1 MEKVGVLAVASIA
14 VSYGW
19 SLYEKI
25 KALVDAPTADDFY
38 SILHGI
44 VPYAGLVM
52 IYVGRRMLARSA
64 RTITK
69 VDDRPPVLY
78 LRSFNDDLK
87 DTLTPSTSLAAF
99 YALTMPHDLQRYPLP
114 LRVLFELQPMRLV
127 RSLFGY
133 STPTNELQL
142 AGYFRPLGPFVAIG
156 RPGEVLALPGADRDF
171 VSDADWKQTVL
182 DYLERCRFVV
192 LQPAGT
198 KGFRWELYQVL
209 SRAEP
214 RKILLCLT
222 NYAGRQN
229 DYEDLRLTAE
239 SVEGWRLPRSVGNL
253 LTPQFLFFRDDRTPV
268 LHEVSY
274 LSPLLWPFLSCVADL
289 DHTLAGF
296 VDRERDAPAYAPRS
310 FPGAGV
316 RIWLLTT
323 IVGPLAGGFLLYFA
337 LLAADRGYQP
347 KPEPTPQVQTGLSED
362 EILRDLIKG
371 EN

>member
-1 MEKVGVLAVASIA
+1 MYGLAGEIGWYWQVLLFAALISMFIGGGSVLMEKVGFLAVALIA

-19 SLYEKI
+19 SLCEKL
-25 KALVDAPTADDFY
+25 KALVEARTAHAFY
-38 SILHGI
+38 SFLHGI
-44 VPYAGLVM
+44 VPYAGLVI

-69 VDDRPPVLY
+69 IDDRPPVLY
-78 LRSFNDDLK
+78 LRSFNDDLR
-87 DTLTPSTSLAAF
+87 DTLTPRTSLAAF

-171 VSDADWKQTVL
+171 VLEANWKPTVL

-198 KGFRWELYQVL
+198 KGFRWELYQTL
-209 SRAEP
+209 SRAGP
-214 RKILLCLT
+214 RKILLCLS

-253 LTPQFLFFRDDRTPV
+253 PTPQFLFFRDDRTPV
-268 LHEVSY
+268 LHEVS
-274 LSPLLWPFLSCVADL
+274 
-289 DHTLAGF
+289 
-296 VDRERDAPAYAPRS
+296 
-310 FPGAGV
+310 
-316 RIWLLTT
+316 
-323 IVGPLAGGFLLYFA
+323 
-337 LLAADRGYQP
+337 
-347 KPEPTPQVQTGLSED
+347 
-362 EILRDLIKG
+362 
-371 EN
+371 